1 MAACG
6 HGFAGTPVAH
16 CGNVYPETA
25 AAGLWSTPADLARL
39 GIELSESLEGRSISV
54 LNQATAE
61 LMLTKGRDDMG
72 LGVGVHGE
80 GDGLHFDHAGW
91 NRGSRASTVVYP
103 LAGKG
108 IVVLAHADARH
119 ALTAE
124 LLSIPART
132 YHSPRPPPPPT

>member
-80 GDGLHFDHAGW
+80 GDGLHFDHRSEEHTSELQSLMRISYAVFCLKKTHK
-91 NRGSRASTVVYP
+91 RETVRCPNDPY
-103 LAGKG
+103 
-108 IVVLAHADARH
+108 IHIH
-119 ALTAE
+119 
-124 LLSIPART
+124 
-132 YHSPRPPPPPT
+132 